1 MQRPHNLKSIYRF
14 PPLPHSSLPQRPLP
28 SYPFQVWSRRISKTT
43 RPIIT
48 IKIPV
53 SSPHLSQGTPPD
65 GLIIDAGFTNMS
77 DASRAH
83 PIGAPFLSLPLL
95 KQLVNERVGKL
106 WLSTKHLLEVRCP
119 ILIFHGKR
127 DIILPHLFGRTLYE
141 TFSSIGHGLY
151 CKYVEIEKAGH
162 NNIYRFQEW
171 VHELEHFFLSRES
184 SISSSSNSAPPF
196 RGKPR
201 SLKEKG
207 GVK

>member
-1 MQRPHNLKSIYRF
+1 MKTSDFKNIMEISTRALPIYH
-14 PPLPHSSLPQRPLP
+14 P
-28 SYPFQVWSRRISKTT
+28 
-43 RPIIT
+43 
-48 IKIPV
+48 KIQTFL
-53 SSPHLSQGTPPD
+53 SSPHFFYFQGTPPD

-77 DASRAH
+77 DASKAH

-106 WLSTKHLLEVRCP
+106 WLSTKHLLDVQCP

-171 VHELEHFFLSRES
+171 VVELEQFFLSRET
-184 SISSSSNSAPPF
+184 SIISHSTPQLSV
-196 RGKPR
+196 
-201 SLKEKG
+201 E
-207 GVK
+207 